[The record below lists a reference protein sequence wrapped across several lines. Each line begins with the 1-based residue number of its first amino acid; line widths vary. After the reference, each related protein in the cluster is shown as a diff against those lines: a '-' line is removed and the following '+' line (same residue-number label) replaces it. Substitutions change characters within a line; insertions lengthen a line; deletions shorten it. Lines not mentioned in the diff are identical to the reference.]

1 MNWMMVM
8 GHLGGDP
15 EERVTPGGQKVTSFN
30 IASNSWRKGQE
41 ETNWYRITVWGDRGG
56 PIIQH
61 LKKGSG
67 VIITGELQVEIF
79 TNRDGMPQISRNVTA
94 ENVRFMPGGKG
105 GDRAADQPAAAM
117 AAPAAPAAPVN
128 TNVDDD
134 LPF

>member
-1 MNWMMVM
+1 MNWTMVM

-30 IASNSWRKGQE
+30 VASNTWRKGQE
-41 ETNWYRITVWGDRGG
+41 ETVWYRITVWGDRAG

-67 VIITGELQVEIF
+67 VVVTGELHVEIF
-79 TNRDGMPQISRNVTA
+79 TNRDGMPQISRNLTA
-94 ENVRFMPGGKG
+94 DNVRFMPGGRA
-105 GDRAADQPAAAM
+105 DREQVAAGAAIPDMTPAGS
-117 AAPAAPAAPVN
+117 PAN
-128 TNVDDD
+128 TDVDDD